1 MKLADAG
8 TLRVLE
14 LKDIKISE
22 RYREEFGDLDALAES
37 IKEKGIIQPI
47 SVNSDLRLLAG
58 ERRVRAALKAGLTKI
73 PALVRKGNDALDAR
87 EIELMENIYRQDFT
101 WAEKCKAVQD
111 IDKLYKEKHL
121 DWSGRKTA
129 ELLNRGVGSV
139 NRYLQL
145 ATAMEFIPEL
155 EDQATADDAFKLLKK
170 MEEHQIVHELRN
182 RQQTEG
188 SGLDKGVKA
197 MLRVADANYKIG
209 DTFKGLAELR
219 TQGVVNLIEC
229 DPPYGIDLKQLKRS
243 KDSVDSNIHG
253 YNEIDQ
259 DAYPAFLEKLARE
272 LHRVAGQH
280 CWLVFWFGPTWQH
293 EVRTALVKA
302 GWLVDDIPCVWTKKQ
317 GQTMQPSTYLGRAYE
332 PFYLARKGNAVIA
345 KPGRLNV
352 FEYPGATGKSHPT
365 ERPLPLME
373 DILET
378 LVFPR
383 AVVLVPFLGSGN
395 SLRAAYKT
403 GMIGFGWDISA
414 EYKDVFMLNVESD
427 SRHLNDEPIEP
438 IEEDE

>member
-14 LKDIKISE
+14 LKDIKISD

-58 ERRVRAALKAGLTKI
+58 ERRVRAALQAGLTKI

-145 ATAMEFIPEL
+145 ASAMEFIPEL
-155 EDQATADDAFKLLKK
+155 QDQATADDAFKLLKK

-182 RQQTEG
+182 RQQTDG

-197 MLRVADANYKIG
+197 MLRVADANYKVG

-243 KDSVDSNIHG
+243 KDNVASNIHG

-259 DAYPAFLEKLARE
+259 EGYPEFLEKLARE
-272 LHRVAGQH
+272 LYRVAGQH
-280 CWLVFWFGPTWQH
+280 CWLLFWFGPTWH
-293 EVRTALVKA
+293 GHVHAALKKA
-302 GWLVDDIPCVWTKKQ
+302 GWQVDDIWGIWNKKQ
-317 GQTMQPSTYLGRAYE
+317 GQTMQPSIYLGRAYE
-332 PFYLARKGNAVIA
+332 PFFIARKGEAVIA

-352 FEYPGATGKSHPT
+352 FEYSGAANKVHPT

-373 DILET
+373 DLLET
-378 LVFPR
+378 FANPR
-383 AVVLVPFLGSGN
+383 SVVLVPFLGSGN
-395 SLRAAYKT
+395 TLRAAYKA
-403 GMIGFGWDISA
+403 GMLGYGWDISE
-414 EYKDVFMLNVESD
+414 EYKDRFMLAVEQD
-427 SRHLNDEPIEP
+427 SRTLNDEQST
-438 IEEDE
+438 EEDE